1 MGCDERPGSSWVVV
15 LEEKITDESE
25 YKLTRN
31 YDLENSRS
39 VFLIKSVCV
48 LTHVY
53 KLVFFYIAVP
63 KIIQEQITK
72 WKGKYV

>member
-1 MGCDERPGSSWVVV
+1 M
-15 LEEKITDESE
+15 TNQSE

-31 YDLENSRS
+31 YDLENSRN

-63 KIIQEQITK
+63 KIVQEQITK
-72 WKGKYV
+72 